1 MSFSFFSVMKALANV
16 TANHSSSVKHA
27 TNKGFMHA
35 FVAALSIVVVS
46 EIGDKTFFIAAI
58 MAMRHPRSTVFLGA
72 MSALFLMTVLSGES
86 SALGYAV
93 TVIPKKYTLYIS
105 SGLFA
110 IFGIKMLVEGMK
122 MKPGEGQEEL
132 EEVQSDLR
140 RREEAE
146 KSPDLLEAP
155 TVSSRS
161 QRFIKMTV
169 SVWKSIARVFLQAF
183 TMTFLAEWG
192 DRSQI
197 STIVLAA
204 TENVWG
210 VTLGGTVGHSLCTGV
225 AVIGGRIVAQRIS
238 VKTGFRAGVKFGS
251 MLCSGVDCSLSKKAG
266 FVALLSHDGLKEKID
281 LMMVSEDR
289 VVGTM
294 EIGVIFF

>member
-1 MSFSFFSVMKALANV
+1 MSLWVKDSPYRVVEAMAAGGALKVSLWICILLFLKIDPLEAEKSLRSDGPGAPSVVQPVAQPALANV

-58 MAMRHPRSTVFLGA
+58 MAMRHPRSTVFLA
-72 MSALFLMTVLSGES
+72 
-86 SALGYAV
+86 ALGYAV

-238 VKTGFRAGVKFGS
+238 VKTVTLIGGVVFLLFAVS
-251 MLCSGVDCSLSKKAG
+251 SL
-266 FVALLSHDGLKEKID
+266 FVGA
-281 LMMVSEDR
+281 
-289 VVGTM
+289 
-294 EIGVIFF
+294 